1 MSQPK
6 NLGQDIR
13 CMANI
18 LIRNLK
24 RFLVYKVYVLI
35 AWSMRSKLD
44 LLVEDLFS
52 KQSGISFCLV

>member
-6 NLGQDIR
+6 NLGQDLR
-13 CMANI
+13 CMANM

-24 RFLVYKVYVLI
+24 RFLLYKVYVLI

-44 LLVEDLFS
+44 ILVEDLFR